1 MKTAVHSEEGTVAKN
16 AGDKASSDKDEAEV
30 KLYVAGVIE
39 VPKAP
44 PYDTDGDADDQS
56 HNMSGLFCPPDADWC
71 LTVADEL
78 RGFHRLK
85 VDRSGERPKVS
96 HDAALELVLPTAGF
110 LDEHGLDQKH
120 LKEFDLEAIAD
131 VGDDVIF
138 VGSHANKRTKGT
150 VNPGAHLVAIADK
163 EALRTKVR
171 VPANWTSLDEMFK
184 AKLPGR
190 LNQQLQCGGINIE
203 GATVFNGRLLIGLRS
218 PTQGATDDQKPGAY
232 VISTP
237 LEGVLK
243 EDFSGAELHG
253 LPTRARFIGIRSME
267 TIGDTILLVTG
278 DAGVNDLEDDQVPQ
292 CGANLNKEDD
302 GRPFE
307 LRAWKPRSGN
317 LMESRVLFKFPEKK
331 DNRKNG
337 KKENST
343 GPGRAKVE
351 GIAMADRK
359 GNTVSLFVVYD
370 GRNEVFYL
378 PDVKLP

>member
-1 MKTAVHSEEGTVAKN
+1 MAKKAGGTASSGK
-16 AGDKASSDKDEAEV
+16 DKAQV
-30 KLYVAGVIE
+30 KLDVAGVIK

-44 PYDTDGDADDQS
+44 PYDKDDDAELQS

-71 LTVADEL
+71 LMVADEL

-85 VDRSGERPKVS
+85 VDRSGKRPKVS
-96 HDAALELVLPTAGF
+96 HDAALQLSLPSADF
-110 LDEHGLDQKH
+110 LDKHGLEQKH
-120 LKEFDLEAIAD
+120 LKEFDLEGIAE

-171 VPANWTSLDEMFK
+171 IPAKWTSLDEMFK

-218 PTQGATDDQKPGAY
+218 PTQGAADDQKPGAY

-237 LEGVLK
+237 MAGLLE
-243 EDFSGAELHG
+243 EDFSDAELHV
-253 LPTRARFIGIRSME
+253 LPTSARFIGIRSME

-278 DAGVNDLEDDQVPQ
+278 DAGVNELEDDQVPQ

-302 GRPFE
+302 GRPFQ
-307 LRAWKPRSGN
+307 LRAWKPKNGDA
-317 LMESRVLFKFPEKK
+317 MEGKVLFELPDKK
-331 DNRKNG
+331 DNRKTDG
-337 KKENST
+337 KKRS
-343 GPGRAKVE
+343 RAKVE

-359 GNTVSLFVVYD
+359 GNTVALFVVYD
-370 GRNEVFYL
+370 GRDEVFYL
-378 PDVKLP
+378 PEVKLP

>member
-1 MKTAVHSEEGTVAKN
+1 MAKK
-16 AGDKASSDKDEAEV
+16 AGGKASSGKDEAQV

-44 PYDTDGDADDQS
+44 PYDKDGDAELQS

-71 LTVADEL
+71 LMVADEL

-85 VDRSGERPKVS
+85 VDRSNNRPKIG
-96 HDAALELVLPTAGF
+96 HDAALQLILPSDDF
-110 LDEHGLDQKH
+110 LDKHGLDQKH
-120 LKEFDLEAIAD
+120 LKEFDLEGIAD
-131 VGDDVIF
+131 IGDDVIF

-171 VPANWTSLDEMFK
+171 IPAKWTSLDGMFK
-184 AKLPGR
+184 ALLPGR

-232 VISTP
+232 VLSTP
-237 LEGVLK
+237 MEGLLE
-243 EDFSGAELHG
+243 EDFSGAELHV
-253 LPTRARFIGIRSME
+253 LPTGSARFMGIRSME

-278 DAGVNDLEDDQVPQ
+278 DAGVNDLEADQVPQ

-302 GRPFE
+302 GRPFQ
-307 LRAWKPRSGN
+307 LRAWKPKNGD
-317 LMESRVLFKFPEKK
+317 LMESKVLFEFPDKK
-331 DNRKNG
+331 DNKKDG
-337 KKENST
+337 KK
-343 GPGRAKVE
+343 GRAKVE
-351 GIAMADRK
+351 GIAMADRI

-370 GRNEVFYL
+370 GRDEVFYL
-378 PDVKLP
+378 PEVKLP